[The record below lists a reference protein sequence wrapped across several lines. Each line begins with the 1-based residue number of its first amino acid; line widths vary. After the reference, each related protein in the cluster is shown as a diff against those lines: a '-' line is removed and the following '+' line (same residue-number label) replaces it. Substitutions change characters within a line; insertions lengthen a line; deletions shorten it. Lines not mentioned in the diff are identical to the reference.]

1 MALTAFLKKVL
12 YDNAQ
17 LLNVYSPLKLG
28 GDALFEDALSST
40 LDWLMREMRHGNLAG
55 QDGASLGQR
64 GRKHYL
70 WRREQ
75 AKKLLDDDAYLLI
88 ETLYA
93 LDKPAGADNHR
104 ILHRRDSYHS
114 VIERLSMDEA
124 NANTLLKSA
133 REVLLTSRSERTP
146 PITDKNPERL
156 EWTAHGRVT
165 LPSAARALADELG
178 WIRPKK

>member
-1 MALTAFLKKVL
+1 MALTAFEKVL

-17 LLNVYSPLKLG
+17 LLNVYSHALKLG

-40 LDWLMREMRHGNLAG
+40 LDWLIREMRHESGGFFAG

-64 GRKHYL
+64 GRHYL

-93 LDKPAGADNHR
+93 LDKPAGADNHW
-104 ILHRRDSYHS
+104 ILHRRDSYRS

-124 NANTLLKSA
+124 NANTLLKRA

-146 PITDKNPERL
+146 PITDKK
-156 EWTAHGRVT
+156 
-165 LPSAARALADELG
+165 S
-178 WIRPKK
+178 